1 VYVYSVYAER
11 LPEYSGFRDTAVVT
25 QLRLVGRGELRRL
38 FGVSATR
45 TVQLAERPDFPPPLD
60 ELSVGK
66 IWALDDVVAWAE
78 RTGRTLNLNSL
89 NPSSV
94 NADGDKSMP

>member
-1 VYVYSVYAER
+1 M
-11 LPEYSGFRDTAVVT
+11 DTAPRP

-45 TVQLAERPDFPPPLD
+45 TIQIAERPDFPPPLD

-78 RTGRTLNLNSL
+78 RTGRTLNLGAL
-89 NPSSV
+89 NAPAVDAS
-94 NADGDKSMP
+94 GDNTQP

>member
-1 VYVYSVYAER
+1 M
-11 LPEYSGFRDTAVVT
+11 DTAPVT

-45 TVQLAERPDFPPPLD
+45 TIQIADRPDFPAPLD

-66 IWALDDVVAWAE
+66 IWALDDVIAWAE
-78 RTGRTLNLNSL
+78 RTGRVLKLDEL
-89 NPSSV
+89 GGRSV
-94 NADGDKSMP
+94 GAIGDKTEP

>member
-1 VYVYSVYAER
+1 M
-11 LPEYSGFRDTAVVT
+11 DTALVT

-45 TVQLAERPDFPPPLD
+45 TIQIADRPDFPAPLD

-66 IWALDDVVAWAE
+66 IWALDDVIAWAE
-78 RTGRTLNLNSL
+78 RTGRTLHIAELSG
-89 NPSSV
+89 PS
-94 NADGDKSMP
+94 ADASGDKTQP

>member
-1 VYVYSVYAER
+1 MR
-11 LPEYSGFRDTAVVT
+11 

-45 TVQLAERPDFPPPLD
+45 TIQIAERPDFPPPLD

-66 IWALDDVVAWAE
+66 IWALDDVIAWAE
-78 RTGRTLNLNSL
+78 RTGRTLNLAELSG
-89 NPSSV
+89 SSV
-94 NADGDKSMP
+94 DDSGDKASRNA

>member
-1 VYVYSVYAER
+1 MR
-11 LPEYSGFRDTAVVT
+11 

-45 TVQLAERPDFPPPLD
+45 TIQIAERPDFPPPLD

-66 IWALDDVVAWAE
+66 IWALDDVIAWAE
-78 RTGRTLNLNSL
+78 RTGRTLNLAELSG
-89 NPSSV
+89 SSV
-94 NADGDKSMP
+94 DDSGDKSSRSA

>member
-1 VYVYSVYAER
+1 MFGYSACM
-11 LPEYSGFRDTAVVT
+11 DTAPRS

-45 TVQLAERPDFPPPLD
+45 TIQIAERPDFPPPLD

-66 IWALDDVVAWAE
+66 IWALDDVIAWAE
-78 RTGRTLNLNSL
+78 RTGRTLNLGAL
-89 NPSSV
+89 NGPAVDAS
-94 NADGDKSMP
+94 GDNTQP

>member
-1 VYVYSVYAER
+1 M
-11 LPEYSGFRDTAVVT
+11 T

-45 TVQLAERPDFPPPLD
+45 TIQIADRPDFPPPLD

-66 IWALDDVVAWAE
+66 IWALDDVIAWARRFE
-78 RTGRTLNLNSL
+78 SDMARLPTKYDHK
-89 NPSSV
+89 P
-94 NADGDKSMP
+94 

>member
-1 VYVYSVYAER
+1 M
-11 LPEYSGFRDTAVVT
+11 T

-45 TVQLAERPDFPPPLD
+45 TIQIAERPDFPPPLD

-66 IWALDDVVAWAE
+66 IWALDDVIAWAD
-78 RTGRTLNLNSL
+78 RSGRTLNLGAL
-89 NPSSV
+89 DGTSV
-94 NADGDKSMP
+94 RARGDKPQP